1 MADSV
6 SATVTLYSGFPRD
19 QGAAEDTKNML
30 PGSVIRPKA
39 GHTRVPL
46 RQATKAE
53 AMAPDPTKAE
63 WRSVGKMCL
72 ALKVTF
78 CTPECRVPATVQS
91 RVTWPGASRSG
102 KMK

>member
-19 QGAAEDTKNML
+19 QGLLRTKNML

-46 RQATKAE
+46 RQATGGSNGPRPHK
-53 AMAPDPTKAE
+53 
-63 WRSVGKMCL
+63 G
-72 ALKVTF
+72 
-78 CTPECRVPATVQS
+78 RVEVCEEDAFGTESNLLHTRVQS
-91 RVTWPGASRSG
+91 SSYCSKQGHLGPGASRSV